1 MLPLEQLGPAAGVL
15 ARGYAFVVVGLR
27 YLIVGAWAAAEA
39 KGLIVRAV
47 DAADTRARR
56 LRVTKRGGELAVRAV
71 AAVEGVDAAFFQ
83 ATPDPAALLAML
95 RPLAR
100 RDGGRTG

>member
-1 MLPLEQLGPAAGVL
+1 MTE
-15 ARGYAFVVVGLR
+15 
-27 YLIVGAWAAAEA
+27 
-39 KGLIVRAV
+39 
-47 DAADTRARR
+47 
-56 LRVTKRGGELAVRAV
+56 RGGELAVRAV

-83 ATPDPAALLAML
+83 ATPDPGALLAML